1 MNAQRPTLDG
11 EYDYPLHMV
20 GAAHSVSS
28 ETDEQAEAIR
38 RLHEVVE
45 EITGKPV
52 EQPQK
57 QRIGF
62 LP

>member
-1 MNAQRPTLDG
+1 MKSDQQDLN
-11 EYDYPLHMV
+11 EWSYPVHMV
-20 GAAHSVSS
+20 GMVTTLPP
-28 ETDEQAEAIR
+28 EPDCEAIR

-45 EITGKPV
+45 EVTGKPV
-52 EQPQK
+52 EQPPK